1 MTHVS
6 RLILAASAI
15 ALVIPAT
22 GASAQRLPVGGSRTN
37 KEAPKD
43 AKPQSEAEKKA
54 AAQAATTTTGRKV
67 TMSREAQKAIVEYQN
82 AVNAND
88 TARMPALLA
97 AAQAAAKTADD
108 RYIIASNQTRA
119 ALAANDLPAIKAGI
133 EALEASGA
141 AETADLAKRWA
152 DLGNRYRKAGQAA
165 PAAAALQKAVT
176 LDPNSPAALML
187 LADLSSKEGNKA
199 EAVSLM
205 VKSFAAAKARGE
217 KVAESNYKFAAG
229 AAYDLRSPMANDIAR
244 DWVAAYPSQQSWSNA
259 LRIYRDLNR
268 PTGMQLVPVMRLLH
282 AAGALGGQSDYFAY
296 LSALNG
302 SGRLAEAKA
311 VLADAARDPDVNV
324 NGPALKPI
332 AAAAAKAPA
341 RAAIDAKAKAALA
354 GGNAAALM
362 AAGDDLYAVGA
373 YAEAAAA
380 YRAAA
385 AKGGDASL
393 ANLNLGIALAR
404 AGDRAGAEVA
414 LKAVTGTNAQLAKYW
429 LLWLAT
435 RA

>member
-6 RLILAASAI
+6 QFLLAATALG
-15 ALVIPAT
+15 LVIPAT
-22 GASAQRLPVGGSRTN
+22 GADAQRLPVGGSKTN

-43 AKPQSEAEKKA
+43 AKPQSEADKA
-54 AAQAATTTTGRKV
+54 AAQGATTTTGRKV
-67 TMSREAQKAIVEYQN
+67 TVSREAQKAIVEYQN

-88 TARMPALLA
+88 TARLPALLA
-97 AAQAAAKTADD
+97 AAQAVAKTPDD
-108 RYIIASNQTRA
+108 KFIIASNQTKA
-119 ALAANDLPAIKAGI
+119 ALAAGDLAAIKAGI
-133 EALEASGA
+133 AALEASGV
-141 AETADLAKRWA
+141 AESPDLAKRYA
-152 DLGNRYRKAGQAA
+152 DLGNRFNKAGQPG
-165 PAAAALQKAVT
+165 PAAEALQKAIA
-176 LDPNSPAALML
+176 LDPNNPAALTL
-187 LADLSSKEGNKA
+187 LADLRSKAGNKA

-205 VKSFAAAKARGE
+205 AKSFAASKARGE
-217 KVAESNYKFAAG
+217 KVAEGNYRFAAR

-244 DWVAAYPSQQSWSNA
+244 EWVAAYPSTTSWENA

-296 LSALNG
+296 LSALNTA
-302 SGRLAEAKA
+302 GRLAEAKA
-311 VLADAARDPDVNV
+311 VLADAAKDPDVNV

-354 GGNAAALM
+354 GGTAAALM

-385 AKGGDASL
+385 AKGGDTSL

-404 AGDRAGAEVA
+404 AGDKAGAEAA
-414 LKAVTGTNAQLAKYW
+414 LTAVTGANAQLAKYW